1 MITDWLTILRDIGNA
16 IYDTFVLPGEYVLA
30 QFAAH
35 APVVASSLGIGG
47 DDNSVILPAVLSLLL
62 WFLLAAVVWKFLRI
76 WQNVA
81 RIVAATIRTNSFRV
95 SQAIHGVKTMLVCKI
110 RQLFPRQGTNSTNT
124 ISEVEFDDLDM
135 AVLRAAATLGPDFAT
150 SAPELADRM
159 TMRPAQVQRSL
170 DKLSKMK
177 MLDFVIGSTDGF
189 DNYRLTQSGAAFV
202 TLWQRKL
209 SGS

>member
-95 SQAIHGVKTMLVCKI
+95 SQAIRGVKTMLVCKI
-110 RQLFPRQGTNSTNT
+110 RQLFPRQGTNSINT

-135 AVLRAAATLGPDFAT
+135 AVLRAAAMLGPDFAT
-150 SAPELADRM
+150 SAPELSDRM
-159 TMRPAQVQRSL
+159 TMCPAQVQRSL

-177 MLDFVIGSTDGF
+177 MLDFVFGSTDGF
-189 DNYRLTQSGAAFV
+189 DNYRLTQAGAAFV